1 MRHSAALPESAAARD
16 FGTDL
21 DDDAAA
27 TAAVAEAADARQ
39 DQATPTP
46 TRDKHE
52 DKVKDLAEETASSR
66 SGSNEAAFDNSAV
79 GHKKAA
85 DDGSN
90 KEILTLMNGRRSIN
104 KEDKERLREVSK
116 KIKKC
121 IREKKKDQEDKNKS
135 CKHLKSSKE
144 SINREHQVCKEKNL
158 HSEEKR
164 VRKMK

>member
-1 MRHSAALPESAAARD
+1 MRQSAALPESAAARD

-21 DDDAAA
+21 DDDTAA
-27 TAAVAEAADARQ
+27 TAAEAADARQ

-66 SGSNEAAFDNSAV
+66 SGSNEAAFENSAV
-79 GHKKAA
+79 AHKKAA

-90 KEILTLMNGRRSIN
+90 KEILTVMNERRSIN

-121 IREKKKDQEDKNKS
+121 IRKKKKINKTTKN
-135 CKHLKSSKE
+135 HA
-144 SINREHQVCKEKNL
+144 NT
-158 HSEEKR
+158 
-164 VRKMK
+164 